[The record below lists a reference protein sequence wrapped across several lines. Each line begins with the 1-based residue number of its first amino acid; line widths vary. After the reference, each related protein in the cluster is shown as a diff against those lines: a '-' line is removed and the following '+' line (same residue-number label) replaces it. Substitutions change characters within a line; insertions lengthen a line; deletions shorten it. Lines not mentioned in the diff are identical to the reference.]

1 MIGRNWKGSEKSEND
16 WKKNRSRE
24 GTRENI
30 KILCFIVLILN
41 LKVYPENIIIRH
53 VS

>member
-1 MIGRNWKGSEKSEND
+1 MIGRNRKGSEKSEND

-30 KILCFIVLILN
+30 KILCIIVLILK
-41 LKVYPENIIIRH
+41 LKIYPGNIIIIH